1 MDITRKQR
9 KASKKVSWKILKSFK
24 RRKNKKQKHGRE
36 RHKNFSE
43 EEKDKQY
50 KTIDYYKK
58 LIIIKRIFEFFSL
71 AGPGLSV
78 N

>member
-1 MDITRKQR
+1 MDIIRKQR

-43 EEKDKQY
+43 EEKDK
-50 KTIDYYKK
+50 
-58 LIIIKRIFEFFSL
+58 
-71 AGPGLSV
+71 
-78 N
+78 